1 MNRNDRNRII
11 KKDLERITKFVDKI
25 KKTDE
30 KFFEKEYYKNIMVQ
44 NFRDDELM
52 NISNMMR
59 DIEHYKLSVLN
70 GMFRLR
76 KDDDKDKM
84 NAQKEVLLEHM
95 KAERRTPQNKDNNQ
109 FWRSKRVSATC
120 AEESLLTF

>member
-30 KFFEKEYYKNIMVQ
+30 KFFEKEYYKNILVQ

-84 NAQKEVLLEHM
+84 NAKKEVLLEH
-95 KAERRTPQNKDNNQ
+95 KNAKHDISQSFKSIKKKNK
-109 FWRSKRVSATC
+109 K
-120 AEESLLTF
+120 

>member
-1 MNRNDRNRII
+1 LNRNDRNRII

-30 KFFEKEYYKNIMVQ
+30 KFFEKEYYKNILVQ

-84 NAQKEVLLEHM
+84 NAQKEVLLEH
-95 KAERRTPQNKDNNQ
+95 KNAKHDLSQSFKSIKKKNK
-109 FWRSKRVSATC
+109 K
-120 AEESLLTF
+120 